1 MSNDY
6 VNHPHRLIDVAPLP
20 SRSPQR
26 HRSHREH
33 HARRGWGT
41 IIAFAATF
49 GFILAL
55 TLGGLGLPS
64 PTNLP
69 TQTSNHR

>member
-6 VNHPHRLIDVAPLP
+6 TNQSHRLVDVTPLP
-20 SRSPQR
+20 SRSAHR
-26 HRSHREH
+26 HHARDQQ

-64 PTNLP
+64 PTSLP
-69 TQTSNHR
+69 TQMSNH

>member
-6 VNHPHRLIDVAPLP
+6 ANHPHRLVDVAPLP
-20 SRSPQR
+20 SRSPHQYHAR
-26 HRSHREH
+26 HQHR
-33 HARRGWGT
+33 ARRGWGT

-64 PTNLP
+64 PTSLT
-69 TQTSNHR
+69 TQTSNH

>member
-6 VNHPHRLIDVAPLP
+6 ANHPHRLIDVAPLP
-20 SRSPQR
+20 SRSVHQHHAR
-26 HRSHREH
+26 RQY

-69 TQTSNHR
+69 TQTSTHR

>member
-6 VNHPHRLIDVAPLP
+6 AEHPHRLVDIAPLP
-20 SRSPQR
+20 SRSP
-26 HRSHREH
+26 HGH
-33 HARRGWGT
+33 HAHRQYHTRRGWGT

-64 PTNLP
+64 PTSLP
-69 TQTSNHR
+69 TQMSNR